1 MKKALGARPSH
12 GTPCGKASH
21 REIPMG
27 SCTQIQFGSP
37 GLAKTTWPDGAV
49 PIASA
54 LWGTSPTATRYG
66 PPR

>member
-1 MKKALGARPSH
+1 
-12 GTPCGKASH
+12 
-21 REIPMG
+21 MG

-37 GLAKTTWPDGAV
+37 GLAKTTWPEGAV

-54 LWGTSPTATRYG
+54 LWGTSRTATRYG